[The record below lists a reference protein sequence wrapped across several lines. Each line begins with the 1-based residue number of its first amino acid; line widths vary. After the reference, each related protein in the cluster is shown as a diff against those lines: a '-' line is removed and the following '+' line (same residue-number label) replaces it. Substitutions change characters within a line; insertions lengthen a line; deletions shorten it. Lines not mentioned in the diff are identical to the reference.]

1 MKQCVQSAPITP
13 IQPEW
18 FDNILK
24 MVPAHLKK
32 TKAMRDYINEIFEEV
47 RVCVCVCVCVCER
60 SSVCVRLCLSVFVC
74 VCLRLSV
81 SVCV

>member
-32 TKAMRDYINEIFEEV
+32 SKAMKDYINEIFEEV
-47 RVCVCVCVCVCER
+47 TDRDRQTDRQTLTHRHTVEGE
-60 SSVCVRLCLSVFVC
+60 
-74 VCLRLSV
+74 
-81 SVCV
+81 